1 MNLQMI
7 EYYQRELQFIREM
20 GTEFSKQHP
29 KIAAGLDLGR
39 TECADP
45 YVERL
50 LEGFAFLTARIQL
63 KMDAE
68 FPRFTQHLL
77 EMVYP
82 HYLAPL
88 PSMTIVQ
95 FKPDLKG
102 AVTEAGFVLPKHTR
116 LLSTTE
122 IKGRAKCEFRTA
134 HELKLWPL
142 HLTEAAYLP
151 LGPALR
157 YCGAKTQ
164 GVKSA
169 IRLKLETVLDMPV
182 NLLPVE
188 KLPIYLH
195 GIGDL
200 PSQLYEL
207 IIGHCVSVVVQPA
220 VQDPSWREPITN
232 PLQALGFAQ
241 EDALLPYLSPSFN
254 GYRLLQEYF
263 ALPERFLFFEL
274 LNLQSVLKRCNE
286 TAVEIVI
293 LLNTAKP
300 DLEDLVNKDNFALYC
315 TPAINLFPK
324 RADRIHLNHRSTEH
338 QVIVDK
344 TAQSDFEIHT
354 ITEVAG
360 YGSGAAMEQIFLPF
374 YTNRQETN
382 PAEKVAYYTSR
393 REPSLGT
400 GISITGKLKAPYLGS
415 EVLVSLVDS
424 SATPFRSDLKQ
435 LGVSTLCT
443 NRDLPMLLLLGE
455 GLTDFTLEISAPVES
470 VDSVRCLVK
479 PTTPKPSQAE
489 GQYAWRLLSHLSLN
503 YLSLIDHDETQ
514 GADGIRDLLR
524 LYADYSEPV
533 FTKQVDGLLN
543 VESRPVVLRVPVSG
557 PMCFGRGLE
566 IMMTFEES
574 AFSGIGCFLLA
585 AVLERFI
592 SKYVSIN
599 SYTQVVV
606 KTRERGEIM
615 RWPVRTGTRTLI

>member
-1 MNLQMI
+1 MNPRMI

-20 GTEFSKQHP
+20 GMEFAQQHP
-29 KIAAGLDLGR
+29 NIAAGLDLGG
-39 TECADP
+39 TKCADP

-88 PSMTIVQ
+88 PSMMVVQ

-102 AVTEAGFVLPKHTR
+102 GVTEAGFVLPKHTR
-116 LLSTTE
+116 LLSTTD

-142 HLTEAAYLP
+142 QLTEAAYLP
-151 LGPALR
+151 LGAALR
-157 YCGAKTQ
+157 YTDSGIQ

-169 IRLKLETVLDMPV
+169 IRLRLETVLDMPV
-182 NLLPVE
+182 NTLPIE
-188 KLPIYLH
+188 SLPIYFH
-195 GIGDL
+195 GIGAL

-207 IIGHCVSVVVQPA
+207 ILGHSVSVVIQPA
-220 VQDPSWREPITN
+220 VQTPPWREKITN
-232 PLQALGFAQ
+232 PVQPLGFSQ

-274 LNLQSVLKRCNE
+274 INLQPALQRCNE
-286 TAVEIVI
+286 TAVEIVV

-300 DLEDLVNKDNFALYC
+300 ELEDLVNKDNFLLYC

-338 QVIVDK
+338 QIIVDR
-344 TAQSDFEIHT
+344 TAQSDFEVHT
-354 ITEVAG
+354 VTEVAG
-360 YGSGAAMEQIFLPF
+360 YGSGASMERIFLPF

-382 PAEKVAYYTSR
+382 PTDKVAYYTAR
-393 REPSLGT
+393 RDVSLAT
-400 GISITGKLKAPYLGS
+400 GIGSAGKLKAPYLGS

-435 LGVSTLCT
+435 LGVNTLCT

-455 GLTDFTLEISAPVES
+455 GTTDFTLEISAPV
-470 VDSVRCLVK
+470 DAVRCLAG
-479 PTTPKPSQAE
+479 PTDPKPSHAE
-489 GQYAWRLLSHLSLN
+489 GQHAWRLLSHLSLN
-503 YLSLIDHDETQ
+503 YLSLIDHDDSQ
-514 GADGIRDLLR
+514 GADGLRDLLR
-524 LYADYSEPV
+524 LYADYSDPV

-543 VESRPVVLRVPVSG
+543 AESRPVVLRVPVTG

-566 IMMTFEES
+566 ITLTFDES
-574 AFSGIGCFLLA
+574 AFAGIGCFLLA

-599 SYTQVVV
+599 SFTQVVV

>member
-1 MNLQMI
+1 MNPRMI

-20 GTEFSKQHP
+20 GMEFAQQHP
-29 KIAAGLDLGR
+29 NIAAGLDLGG
-39 TECADP
+39 TKCADP

-88 PSMTIVQ
+88 PSMMVVQ

-102 AVTEAGFVLPKHTR
+102 GVTEAGFVLPKHTR
-116 LLSTTE
+116 LFSTTD

-142 HLTEAAYLP
+142 QLTEAAYLP
-151 LGPALR
+151 LGAALR
-157 YCGAKTQ
+157 YTDSGIQ

-169 IRLKLETVLDMPV
+169 IRLRLETVLDMPV
-182 NLLPVE
+182 NTLPIE
-188 KLPIYLH
+188 SLPIYFH
-195 GIGDL
+195 GIGAL

-207 IIGHCVSVVVQPA
+207 ILGHSVSVVIQPA
-220 VQDPSWREPITN
+220 VQTPPWREKITN
-232 PLQALGFAQ
+232 PVQPLGFSQ

-274 LNLQSVLKRCNE
+274 INLQPALQRCNE
-286 TAVEIVI
+286 TAVEIVV

-300 DLEDLVNKDNFALYC
+300 ELEDLVNKDNFSLYC

-338 QVIVDK
+338 QIIVDR
-344 TAQSDFEIHT
+344 TAQSDFEVHT
-354 ITEVAG
+354 VTEVAG
-360 YGSGAAMEQIFLPF
+360 YGSGASMERIFLPF

-382 PAEKVAYYTSR
+382 PTDKVAYYTAR
-393 REPSLGT
+393 RDVSLAT
-400 GISITGKLKAPYLGS
+400 GIGSAGKLKAPYMGS

-435 LGVSTLCT
+435 LGVNTLCT

-455 GLTDFTLEISAPVES
+455 GTTDFTLEISAPV
-470 VDSVRCLVK
+470 DAVRCLAG
-479 PTTPKPSQAE
+479 PTDPKPSHAE
-489 GQYAWRLLSHLSLN
+489 GQHAWRLLSHLSLN
-503 YLSLIDHDETQ
+503 YLSLIDHDDTQ
-514 GADGIRDLLR
+514 GADGLRDLLR
-524 LYADYSEPV
+524 LYADYSDPV

-543 VESRPVVLRVPVSG
+543 AESRPVVLRVPVTG

-566 IMMTFEES
+566 ITLTFDES
-574 AFSGIGCFLLA
+574 AFAGIGCFLLA

-599 SYTQVVV
+599 SFTQVVV

>member
-1 MNLQMI
+1 MNPQMI
-7 EYYQRELQFIREM
+7 EYYQRELRFIREM
-20 GTEFSKQHP
+20 GMEFANQHP
-29 KIAAGLDLGR
+29 KIAAGLDIGR
-39 TECADP
+39 TDCADP

-88 PSMTIVQ
+88 PSMTVVQ

-102 AVTEAGFVLPKHTR
+102 GVTEAGFVLPKHTR
-116 LLSTTE
+116 MLSNTD
-122 IKGRAKCEFRTA
+122 IKGRTKCEFRTA

-142 HLTEAAYLP
+142 QLIEASYLP
-151 LGPALR
+151 LGLALR
-157 YCGAKTQ
+157 YADSGIQ

-169 IRLKLETVLDMPV
+169 IRLRLETVLDMPI
-182 NLLPVE
+182 NSMPLE
-188 KLPIYLH
+188 SLPIYLH
-195 GIGDL
+195 GIGAL

-207 IIGHCVSVVVQPA
+207 IFGHNLSIVIQPA
-220 VQDPSWREPITN
+220 VQNPSWREKITS
-232 PLQALGFAQ
+232 PVQPLGFAQ
-241 EDALLPYLSPSFN
+241 QDSLLPYLSPSFN

-263 ALPERFLFFEL
+263 AIPERFLFFEL
-274 LNLQSVLKRCNE
+274 INLQSALRRCND

-293 LLNTAKP
+293 LLNTGKP
-300 DLEDLVNKDNFALYC
+300 ELEDLVNKDNFALYC

-338 QVIVDK
+338 QVIVDR
-344 TAQSDFEIHT
+344 TAQSDFEVHT
-354 ITEVAG
+354 VTEVAG
-360 YGSGAAMEQIFLPF
+360 YGSGASMERVFLPF
-374 YTNRQETN
+374 YTNTQESN
-382 PAEKVAYYTSR
+382 PTDKVAYYTVR
-393 REPSLGT
+393 REHSLAS
-400 GISITGKLKAPYLGS
+400 GISGAGKLKAPYLGS

-435 LGVSTLCT
+435 LGVNTLCT

-455 GLTDFTLEISAPVES
+455 GDTDFTLEISAPL
-470 VDSVRCLVK
+470 DSVRCLAG
-479 PTTPKPSQAE
+479 PTDPKPSHAE
-489 GQYAWRLLSHLSLN
+489 GQHAWRLLSHLSLN
-503 YLSLIDHDETQ
+503 YLSLIDHDDSQ
-514 GADGIRDLLR
+514 GADGLRDLLR

-533 FTKQVDGLLN
+533 FTKQIDGVLN
-543 VESRPVVLRVPVSG
+543 VESRPVVLRIPVAG

-566 IMMTFEES
+566 ITITFDES
-574 AFSGIGCFLLA
+574 AFAGIGCFLLA

-599 SYTQVVV
+599 SFTQVLV

>member
-1 MNLQMI
+1 MNPRMI

-20 GTEFSKQHP
+20 GMEFAQQHP
-29 KIAAGLDLGR
+29 NIAAGLDLGG
-39 TECADP
+39 TKCADP

-88 PSMTIVQ
+88 PSMMVVQ

-102 AVTEAGFVLPKHTR
+102 GVTEAGFVLPKHTR
-116 LLSTTE
+116 LLSTTD

-142 HLTEAAYLP
+142 QLTEAAYLP
-151 LGPALR
+151 LGAALR
-157 YCGAKTQ
+157 YTDSGIQ

-169 IRLKLETVLDMPV
+169 IRLRLETVLDMPV
-182 NLLPVE
+182 NTLPIE
-188 KLPIYLH
+188 SLPIYLH
-195 GIGDL
+195 GIGAL

-207 IIGHCVSVVVQPA
+207 ILGHSVSVVIQPA
-220 VQDPSWREPITN
+220 VQNPPWREKITN
-232 PLQALGFAQ
+232 PVQPLGFSQ

-274 LNLQSVLKRCNE
+274 INLQPALQRCNE
-286 TAVEIVI
+286 TAVEIVV

-300 DLEDLVNKDNFALYC
+300 ELEDLVNKDNFSLYC

-338 QVIVDK
+338 QIIVDR
-344 TAQSDFEIHT
+344 TAQSDFEVHT
-354 ITEVAG
+354 VTEVAG
-360 YGSGAAMEQIFLPF
+360 YGSGASMERIFLPF

-382 PAEKVAYYTSR
+382 PTDKVAYYTAR
-393 REPSLGT
+393 RDVSLAT
-400 GISITGKLKAPYLGS
+400 GIGSAGKLKAPYLGS

-435 LGVSTLCT
+435 LGVNTLCT

-455 GLTDFTLEISAPVES
+455 GTTDFTLEISAPV
-470 VDSVRCLVK
+470 DAVRCLAG
-479 PTTPKPSQAE
+479 PTDPKPSHAE
-489 GQYAWRLLSHLSLN
+489 GQHAWRLLSHLSLN
-503 YLSLIDHDETQ
+503 YLSLIDHDDSQ
-514 GADGIRDLLR
+514 GADGLRDLLR
-524 LYADYSEPV
+524 LYADYSDPV

-543 VESRPVVLRVPVSG
+543 AESRPVVLRVPVTG

-566 IMMTFEES
+566 ITLTFDES
-574 AFSGIGCFLLA
+574 AFAGIGCFLLA

-599 SYTQVVV
+599 SFTQVVV

>member
-1 MNLQMI
+1 MNPKML
-7 EYYQRELQFIREM
+7 EYYQRELRFIREM
-20 GTEFSKQHP
+20 GMEFANQHP
-29 KIAAGLDLGR
+29 RIAAGLDLGR

-82 HYLAPL
+82 HYLASQ
-88 PSMTIVQ
+88 PSMMVVQ

-102 AVTEAGFVLPKHTR
+102 GVAESGFVLPKHTR
-116 LLSTTE
+116 LLSTTD
-122 IKGRAKCEFRTA
+122 IKGRTKCEFRTA

-142 HLTEAAYLP
+142 QLTEAAYLP

-157 YCGAKTQ
+157 YADPSIQ

-182 NLLPVE
+182 NSLPIE
-188 KLPIYLH
+188 SLPIYLH
-195 GIGDL
+195 GIGAL

-207 IIGHCVSVVVQPA
+207 IIGHCVSVVIQPA
-220 VQDPSWREPITN
+220 VLNPPWREKITN
-232 PLQALGFAQ
+232 SLQPLGFAEQ
-241 EDALLPYLSPSFN
+241 DALLPYLSPSFN

-274 LNLQSVLKRCNE
+274 MNLESAVGRCSE
-286 TAVEIVI
+286 TAIEVII
-293 LLNTAKP
+293 LLNVAKP
-300 DLEDLVNKDNFALYC
+300 ELEDVVSKDNFSLYC

-338 QVIVDK
+338 QIIVDK
-344 TAQSDFEIHT
+344 TAQSDFEVHT
-354 ITEVAG
+354 VTEVAG
-360 YGSGAAMEQIFLPF
+360 YGSGAAMERIFLPF

-382 PAEKVAYYTSR
+382 PTDKVAYYTER
-393 REPSLGT
+393 REPSLASGS
-400 GISITGKLKAPYLGS
+400 GGAGKLKAPYLGS

-424 SATPFRSDLKQ
+424 SATPFSSELKQ
-435 LGVSTLCT
+435 LGVNTLCT

-455 GLTDFTLEISAPVES
+455 GDTDFTLEISAPV
-470 VDSVRCLVK
+470 DAVRCLAG
-479 PTTPKPSQAE
+479 PTDPKPSHAE
-489 GQYAWRLLSHLSLN
+489 GQHAWRLLSHLSLN
-503 YLSLIDHDETQ
+503 YLSIIDHDDSQ
-514 GADGIRDLLR
+514 GADGLRDLLR

-533 FTKQVDGLLN
+533 FTKQIDGLLN
-543 VESRPVVLRVPVSG
+543 AESRPVVLRVPVAG

-566 IMMTFEES
+566 ITLTFDES
-574 AFSGIGCFLLA
+574 AFAGIGCFLLA
-585 AVLERFI
+585 AVLEKFI

-599 SYTQVVV
+599 SFTQVVV

>member
-7 EYYQRELQFIREM
+7 EYYQKELQFIREM
-20 GTEFSKQHP
+20 GMEFSKQHP

-45 YVERL
+45 YIERL

-95 FKPDLKG
+95 FTPDLKG
-102 AVTEAGFVLPKHTR
+102 GVTEAGFVLPKNTR
-116 LLSTTE
+116 LVSTTE

-134 HELKLWPL
+134 HELNLWPL
-142 HLTEAAYLP
+142 QLTDAAYLP

-157 YCGAKTQ
+157 YCDSNTT

-182 NLLPVE
+182 NLLPIE
-188 KLPIYLH
+188 KLPVYLY
-195 GIGDL
+195 GIGAL

-220 VQDPSWREPITN
+220 VHEPLWREKINN
-232 PLQALGFAQ
+232 PLQSLGFAP
-241 EDALLPYLSPSFN
+241 EEALLPYLAPSFN

-274 LNLQSVLKRCNE
+274 LNLQSALKRCNE

-293 LLNTAKP
+293 LLDIGKP
-300 DLEDLVNKDNFALYC
+300 ELEDLVNKSNFALYC
-315 TPAINLFPK
+315 SPAINLFPK
-324 RADRIHLNHRSTEH
+324 RADRVHLNNRSTEH
-338 QVIVDK
+338 QVILDR

-354 ITEVAG
+354 VTEVAG
-360 YGSGAAMEQIFLPF
+360 YGSGATMEQVFLPF

-382 PAEKVAYYTSR
+382 PAEKVAYYTAR
-393 REPSLGT
+393 REPSLTT
-400 GISITGKLKAPYLGS
+400 GISTAGKLKAPYQGS
-415 EVLVSLVDS
+415 EVLISLVDS

-435 LGVSTLCT
+435 LGVNTLCT
-443 NRDLPMLLLLGE
+443 NRDLPMLLLLGN
-455 GLTDFTLEISAPVES
+455 GGSDFTLEISAPVES
-470 VDSVRCLVK
+470 VRSLMK
-479 PTTPKPSQAE
+479 PTNPVPSHAE
-489 GQYAWRLLSHLSLN
+489 GQHAWRLLSHLSLN
-503 YLSLIDHDETQ
+503 YLSLIDHDESQ

-524 LYADYSEPV
+524 LYTDYAEPV

-566 IMMTFEES
+566 ITLTFEES
-574 AFSGIGCFLLA
+574 AYSGIGCFLLA

>member
-1 MNLQMI
+1 MNPRMI

-20 GTEFSKQHP
+20 GMEFAQQHP
-29 KIAAGLDLGR
+29 NIAAGLDLGG
-39 TECADP
+39 TKCADP

-88 PSMTIVQ
+88 PSMMVVQ

-102 AVTEAGFVLPKHTR
+102 GVTEAGFVLPKHTR
-116 LLSTTE
+116 LLSTTD

-142 HLTEAAYLP
+142 QLTEAAYLP
-151 LGPALR
+151 LGAALR
-157 YCGAKTQ
+157 YTDSGIQ

-169 IRLKLETVLDMPV
+169 IRLRLETVLDMPV
-182 NLLPVE
+182 NTLPIE
-188 KLPIYLH
+188 SLPIYFH
-195 GIGDL
+195 GIGAL

-207 IIGHCVSVVVQPA
+207 ILGHSVSVVIQPA
-220 VQDPSWREPITN
+220 VQTPPWREKITN
-232 PLQALGFAQ
+232 PVQPLGFSQ

-274 LNLQSVLKRCNE
+274 INLQPALQRCNE
-286 TAVEIVI
+286 TAVEIVV

-300 DLEDLVNKDNFALYC
+300 ELEDLVNKDNFSLYC

-338 QVIVDK
+338 QIIVDR
-344 TAQSDFEIHT
+344 TAQSDFEVHT
-354 ITEVAG
+354 VTEVAG
-360 YGSGAAMEQIFLPF
+360 YGSGASMERIFLPF

-382 PAEKVAYYTSR
+382 PTDKVAYYTAR
-393 REPSLGT
+393 RDVSLAT
-400 GISITGKLKAPYLGS
+400 GIGSAGKLKAPYLGS

-435 LGVSTLCT
+435 LGVNTLCT

-455 GLTDFTLEISAPVES
+455 GATDFTLEISAPV
-470 VDSVRCLVK
+470 DAVRCLAG
-479 PTTPKPSQAE
+479 PTDPKPSHAE
-489 GQYAWRLLSHLSLN
+489 GQHAWRLLSHLSLN
-503 YLSLIDHDETQ
+503 YLSLIDHDDSQ
-514 GADGIRDLLR
+514 GADGLRDLLR
-524 LYADYSEPV
+524 LYADYSDPV

-543 VESRPVVLRVPVSG
+543 AESRPVVLRVPVAG

-566 IMMTFEES
+566 ITLTFDES
-574 AFSGIGCFLLA
+574 AFAGIGCFLLA

-599 SYTQVVV
+599 SFTQVVV

>member
-1 MNLQMI
+1 MNPQMI
-7 EYYQRELQFIREM
+7 EYYQRELRFIREM
-20 GTEFSKQHP
+20 GMEFANQHP
-29 KIAAGLDLGR
+29 KIAAGLDIGR

-82 HYLAPL
+82 HYLAPQ
-88 PSMTIVQ
+88 PSMMVVQ

-102 AVTEAGFVLPKHTR
+102 GVTESGFVLPKHTR
-116 LLSTTE
+116 LLSTTD

-142 HLTEAAYLP
+142 QLTEAAYLP

-157 YCGAKTQ
+157 YADSNIQ

-169 IRLKLETVLDMPV
+169 IRLRLETVLDMPV
-182 NLLPVE
+182 NSLPIE
-188 KLPIYLH
+188 RLPIYLH
-195 GIGDL
+195 GIGAL

-207 IIGHCVSVVVQPA
+207 IFGHSVSVVIQPGVQN
-220 VQDPSWREPITN
+220 PSWREKITN
-232 PLQALGFAQ
+232 PEPLGFAQ
-241 EDALLPYLSPSFN
+241 QDALLSYLSPSFN

-274 LNLQSVLKRCNE
+274 MDLKLALGRCNE
-286 TAVEIVI
+286 TTIEVVI
-293 LLNTAKP
+293 LLNVAKP
-300 DLEDLVNKDNFALYC
+300 ELEDLVSKDNFSLYC

-338 QVIVDK
+338 QIIIDK
-344 TAQSDFEIHT
+344 TAQTDFEVHT
-354 ITEVAG
+354 VTEVAG
-360 YGSGAAMEQIFLPF
+360 YGSGASMERIFLPF
-374 YTNRQETN
+374 YTNRQETS
-382 PAEKVAYYTSR
+382 PTDKIAYFTVR
-393 REPSLGT
+393 REPSLAT
-400 GISITGKLKAPYLGS
+400 GISVAGKLKAPYLGS

-424 SATPFRSDLKQ
+424 SATPFSSDLKQ
-435 LGVSTLCT
+435 LGVNTLCT

-455 GLTDFTLEISAPVES
+455 GDTDFTLEISAPV
-470 VDSVRCLVK
+470 DAVRCLAG
-479 PTTPKPSQAE
+479 PTDPKPSHAE
-489 GQYAWRLLSHLSLN
+489 GQHAWRLLSHLSLN
-503 YLSLIDHDETQ
+503 YLSLIDHDDSQ
-514 GADGIRDLLR
+514 GADGLRDLLR

-533 FTKQVDGLLN
+533 FTKQIDGLLN
-543 VESRPVVLRVPVSG
+543 VGSRPVVLRVPVAG

-566 IMMTFEES
+566 ITVIFDES
-574 AFSGIGCFLLA
+574 AFAGIGCFLLA
-585 AVLERFI
+585 AVLEKFI

-599 SYTQVVV
+599 SFTQVVV

>member
-1 MNLQMI
+1 MNPRMI

-20 GTEFSKQHP
+20 GMEFAQQHP
-29 KIAAGLDLGR
+29 NIAAGLDLGG
-39 TECADP
+39 TKCADP

-88 PSMTIVQ
+88 PSMMVVQ

-102 AVTEAGFVLPKHTR
+102 GVTEAGFVLPKHTR
-116 LLSTTE
+116 LLSTTD

-142 HLTEAAYLP
+142 QLTEAAYLP
-151 LGPALR
+151 LGAALR
-157 YCGAKTQ
+157 YTDSGIQ

-169 IRLKLETVLDMPV
+169 IRLRLETVLDMPV
-182 NLLPVE
+182 NTLPIE
-188 KLPIYLH
+188 SLPIYLH
-195 GIGDL
+195 GIGAL

-207 IIGHCVSVVVQPA
+207 ILGHSVSVVIQPA
-220 VQDPSWREPITN
+220 VQNPPWREKITN
-232 PLQALGFAQ
+232 PVQPLGFSQ

-274 LNLQSVLKRCNE
+274 INLQPALQRCNE
-286 TAVEIVI
+286 TAVEIVV

-300 DLEDLVNKDNFALYC
+300 ELEDLVNKDNFSLYC

-338 QVIVDK
+338 QIIVDR
-344 TAQSDFEIHT
+344 TAQSDFEVHT
-354 ITEVAG
+354 VTEVAG
-360 YGSGAAMEQIFLPF
+360 YGSGASMERIFLPF

-382 PAEKVAYYTSR
+382 PTDKVAYYTAR
-393 REPSLGT
+393 RDVSLAT
-400 GISITGKLKAPYLGS
+400 GIGSAGKLKAPYLGS

-435 LGVSTLCT
+435 LGVNTLCT

-455 GLTDFTLEISAPVES
+455 GTTDFTLEISAPV
-470 VDSVRCLVK
+470 DAVRCLAG
-479 PTTPKPSQAE
+479 PTDPKPSHAE
-489 GQYAWRLLSHLSLN
+489 GQHAWRLLSHLSLN
-503 YLSLIDHDETQ
+503 YLSLIDHDDSQ
-514 GADGIRDLLR
+514 GADGLRDLLR
-524 LYADYSEPV
+524 LYADYSDPV

-543 VESRPVVLRVPVSG
+543 AESRPVVLRVPVAG

-566 IMMTFEES
+566 ITLTFDES
-574 AFSGIGCFLLA
+574 AFAGIGCFLLA

-599 SYTQVVV
+599 SFTQVVV

>member
-1 MNLQMI
+1 MTPRMI

-20 GTEFSKQHP
+20 GMEFAQQHP
-29 KIAAGLDLGR
+29 NIAAGLDLGG
-39 TECADP
+39 TKCADP

-88 PSMTIVQ
+88 PSMMVVQ

-102 AVTEAGFVLPKHTR
+102 GVTEAGFVLPKHTR
-116 LLSTTE
+116 LLSTTD

-142 HLTEAAYLP
+142 QLTEAAYLP
-151 LGPALR
+151 LGAALR
-157 YCGAKTQ
+157 YTDSGIQ

-169 IRLKLETVLDMPV
+169 IRLRLETVLDMPV
-182 NLLPVE
+182 NTLPIE
-188 KLPIYLH
+188 SLPIYLH
-195 GIGDL
+195 GIGAL

-207 IIGHCVSVVVQPA
+207 ILGHSVSVVIQPA
-220 VQDPSWREPITN
+220 VQNPPWREKITN
-232 PLQALGFAQ
+232 PVQPLGFSQ

-274 LNLQSVLKRCNE
+274 INLQPALQRCNE
-286 TAVEIVI
+286 TAVEIVV

-300 DLEDLVNKDNFALYC
+300 ELEDLVNKDNFLLYC

-338 QVIVDK
+338 QIIVDR
-344 TAQSDFEIHT
+344 TAQSDFEVHT
-354 ITEVAG
+354 VTEVAG
-360 YGSGAAMEQIFLPF
+360 YGSGASMERIFLPF

-382 PAEKVAYYTSR
+382 PTDKVAYYTAR
-393 REPSLGT
+393 RDVSLAT
-400 GISITGKLKAPYLGS
+400 GIGSAGKLKAPYLGS

-435 LGVSTLCT
+435 LGVNTLCT

-455 GLTDFTLEISAPVES
+455 GTTDFTLEISAPV
-470 VDSVRCLVK
+470 DAVRCLAG
-479 PTTPKPSQAE
+479 PTDPKPSHAE
-489 GQYAWRLLSHLSLN
+489 GQHAWRLLSHLSLN
-503 YLSLIDHDETQ
+503 YLSLIDHDDSQ
-514 GADGIRDLLR
+514 GADGLRDLLR
-524 LYADYSEPV
+524 LYADYSDPV

-543 VESRPVVLRVPVSG
+543 AESRPVVLRVPVTG

-566 IMMTFEES
+566 ITLTFDES
-574 AFSGIGCFLLA
+574 AFAGIGCFLLA

-599 SYTQVVV
+599 SFTQVVV